1 RGHKMGDINID
12 DKSKA
17 YRDEVNAILKEKI
30 DRNVAGHVILQYIDV
45 NSHSIKIVPYKR
57 SGANARSGPDDMND
71 PAIHPKGE
79 YFYVASD
86 PIHYAQSK
94 VPGKGGGADLE
105 IEFTPDNYNAS
116 SKPVGVYRSQ
126 ADDAL
131 FHELIHSLRMME
143 GVFNPI
149 PMPKIGFQDEEE
161 YLA

>member
-1 RGHKMGDINID
+1 
-12 DKSKA
+12 
-17 YRDEVNAILKEKI
+17 
-30 DRNVAGHVILQYIDV
+30 
-45 NSHSIKIVPYKR
+45 VPYKG
-57 SGANARSGPDDMND
+57 SAANARSGPNDMND

-86 PIHYAQSK
+86 QIHYAKSK

-105 IEFTPDNYNAS
+105 IEFTPANYNS

-131 FHELIHSLRMME
+131 FHELIHSLRMMH

-161 YLA
+161 YLAMTCQNVYISARDKRETGLRGGNHMAPEVYQSRLNPSFLVPTPPLSV